1 MPEFVGE
8 FYVASFPA
16 PAGGALQLSP
26 VPGLTQMP
34 GDLQISQ
41 ISVLLPAL
49 GALSCAKFWGVTGSC
64 HRMLVTINQKG

>member
-8 FYVASFPA
+8 FYVAAFAA
-16 PAGGALQLSP
+16 PGGGTLQLSP

-34 GDLQISQ
+34 GDLAISQ
-41 ISVLLPAL
+41 INVLLPAL
-49 GALSCAKFWGVTGSC
+49 NALSCAKFWGVTGSC